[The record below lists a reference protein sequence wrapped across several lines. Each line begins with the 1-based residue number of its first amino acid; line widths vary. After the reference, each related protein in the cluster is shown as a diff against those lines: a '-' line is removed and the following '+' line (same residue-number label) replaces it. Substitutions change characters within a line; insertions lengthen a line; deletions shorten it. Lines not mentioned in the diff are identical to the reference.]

1 MALTAQIRSS
11 EATFKLAQRLVD
23 SLSERFSFNKD
34 DAWNHVS
41 SMSVEAIN
49 RKMRKER
56 RKANPASQVK
66 KPRTAFS
73 FFTQQQRPL
82 IQSKNPTAKFG
93 DLSRLVS
100 NEWKALTEAQMK
112 DFKEREAADR
122 ARYDTELAAAKARAS
137 AEPTTEPAAAQAA
150 SEPSCHKPTRGKK
163 AVASPVVANA
173 PAPVPAPVT
182 TTPAAESNPAP
193 KTPKSNKTPKQ
204 RPTVTVSST
213 TLVASTSS
221 VPSSSSKKSKA
232 VKA

>member
-163 AVASPVVANA
+163 AVESPVVANA

>member
-137 AEPTTEPAAAQAA
+137 AESTTEPAQAA
-150 SEPSCHKPTRGKK
+150 CEPSCHKPTRGKK